1 MKTEL
6 VLHTTLYFEVP
17 EGMLP
22 EDYMQELHTLSK
34 DDILKR
40 VTVMND
46 DLYFDIQEVE

>member
-22 EDYMQELHTLSK
+22 EEYMQELHTLSK

-46 DLYFDIQEVE
+46 CLYFDIQEVE

>member
-6 VLHTTLYFEVP
+6 ILHTTLYFEVP

-34 DDILKR
+34 DDILSR

-46 DLYFDIQEVE
+46 GLYFEIQEVE

>member
-6 VLHTTLYFEVP
+6 ILHTTLYFEVP